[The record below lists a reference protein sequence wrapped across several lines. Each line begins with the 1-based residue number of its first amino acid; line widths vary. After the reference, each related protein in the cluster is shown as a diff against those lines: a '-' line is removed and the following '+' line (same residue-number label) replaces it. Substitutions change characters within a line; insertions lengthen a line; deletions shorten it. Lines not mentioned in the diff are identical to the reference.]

1 MVMSS
6 FRIKAIAKSFPQKV
20 VTNDDLTKIME
31 TSDEWIK
38 RRTGIAQRHIA
49 TTESNTSMCVDVA
62 KQLVNQAGIDVNQ
75 IDYIIVA
82 TMSGDYQT
90 PSTAASVQGSI
101 GASHAV
107 AFDIDA
113 ACSGFVYGSSV
124 MNTLLAGK
132 KDSIGIVIGGEKLSR
147 LVNWHDRGTAVLFG
161 DGAAGI
167 LVQNDGSD
175 SQILGENLSTFG
187 EAGMSLTAGHHA
199 GQNPFGENHDQD
211 DQFLQMDGHAVYNFA
226 TKRVPE
232 SIEQAVKAAGIEL
245 SDIKY
250 FVMHQANERIVKRV
264 AKKLSLSMN
273 KFPVN
278 IHNYGNTAAASEP
291 ILLAELAEQGRLH
304 RGDYLA
310 LTGFGGG
317 LTVGTIVIKY

>member
-1 MVMSS
+1 MSS
-6 FRIKAIAKSFPQKV
+6 FRIKAIAKSVPEKV
-20 VTNDDLTKIME
+20 VTNEDLTKIMD

-38 RRTGIAQRHIA
+38 RRTGIAQRYIA

-62 KQLVNQAGIDVNQ
+62 EQLVKKAGIAVSQ

-90 PSTAASVQGSI
+90 PSTAASVQGAI
-101 GASHAV
+101 GANNAI

-124 MNTLLAGK
+124 MNALLAGK
-132 KDSIGIVIGGEKLSR
+132 KGSIGIVIGGEKLSR
-147 LVNWHDRGTAVLFG
+147 LVDWQDRGTAVLFG

-175 SQILGENLSTFG
+175 SQILGESLSTFG
-187 EAGMSLTAGHHA
+187 EAGMSLTAGHQV
-199 GQNPFGENHDQD
+199 GQNPFGENHDQAD
-211 DQFLQMDGHAVYNFA
+211 PFFHMDGHAVYNFA
-226 TKRVPE
+226 TKRAPE
-232 SIEQAVKAAGIEL
+232 SIEQAVAAAGLKL

-273 KFPVN
+273 HFPVN
-278 IHNYGNTAAASEP
+278 INHYGNTAAASEP
-291 ILLAELAEQGRLH
+291 ILMAELAEQGKLQ

-317 LTVGTIVIKY
+317 LTVGTIIIKY

>member
-1 MVMSS
+1 MSS
-6 FRIKAIAKSFPQKV
+6 FRIKAIAKSVPQTV
-20 VTNDDLTKIME
+20 VTNDDLTKIMD

-49 TTESNTSMCVDVA
+49 ITESNTSMCTDVA
-62 KQLVNQAGIDVNQ
+62 KQLVAKAGIDANQ

-90 PSTAASVQGSI
+90 PSTAASVQGAI
-101 GASHAV
+101 GAHQAV

-124 MNTLLAGK
+124 MNALLAGK

-147 LVNWHDRGTAVLFG
+147 LVDWHDRGTAVLFG

-167 LVQNDGSD
+167 LVQNDESD
-175 SQILGENLSTFG
+175 SQILGESLSTFG
-187 EAGMSLTAGHHA
+187 EFGMSLTAGHQL
-199 GQNPFGENHDQD
+199 GKNPFGENPDQD
-211 DQFLQMDGHAVYNFA
+211 DSFLKMDGHAVYNFA

-232 SIEQAVKAAGIEL
+232 SIEQAVQAAGLEL

-264 AKKLSLSMN
+264 AKKLSLSM
-273 KFPVN
+273 KHFPIN
-278 IHNYGNTAAASEP
+278 INQYGNTAAASEP
-291 ILLAELAEQGRLH
+291 ILLAELAEQGQLH

-317 LTVGTIVIKY
+317 LTVGTIIIRY